1 MIRRLEVKLHATWYQ
16 ISEMPPCPPLK
27 KGGWGD
33 FGEFMHTPI
42 FLFGSGEAGLGY
54 GR

>member
-27 KGGWGD
+27 KGGLGGFWGIHAYANIPVW
-33 FGEFMHTPI
+33 F
-42 FLFGSGEAGLGY
+42 
-54 GR
+54 R